1 MELGEYFL
9 KLAAYISKQKED
21 IELDHKRAYAWAFA
35 NRYVKATKQQGKKQ
49 VYVLKDL
56 GDVFPELKKSE
67 PLSDFEEDLIEIN
80 KQLMKGG

>member
-9 KLAAYISKQKED
+9 KLSAYISKEKER
-21 IELDHKRAYAWAFA
+21 IELDHKRAYVWAFA
-35 NRYVKATKQQGKKQ
+35 RRYVNATKQQGKKQ

-56 GDVFPELKKSE
+56 SDVFPDLKRPE